1 MKSRWNHNIQYHD
14 VVLRSAPPTCSDA
27 LDVGCGE
34 GLLARQLA
42 TRCQRVTAIDL
53 DSQTL
58 LRTRASQ
65 PADERI
71 TFLEGDVMTYP
82 FRDSSFDLISA
93 VAALHHLPL
102 RPGLMRL
109 RALLKPRGVLAIVGL
124 YRRHTIRDYAYAAAG
139 LPASWLLRRIHSY
152 TEVQAPLQEPRET
165 LREILGA
172 CNELLPGNEFR
183 RRQIFRYSV
192 VWQKP

>member
-1 MKSRWNHNIQYHD
+1 MRSGWNHNIQYHD
-14 VVLRSAPPTCSDA
+14 VVLRSAPPTCLDA

-53 DSQTL
+53 DHQVL
-58 LRTRASQ
+58 LRIRASQ
-65 PADERI
+65 PSDARI

-82 FRDSSFDLISA
+82 FSDSSFDLI
-93 VAALHHLPL
+93 AATATLHHLPL
-102 RPGLMRL
+102 RPGIERL
-109 RALLKPRGVLAIVGL
+109 RALLKPRGVLVIIGL
-124 YRRHTIRDYAYAAAG
+124 YRRHTIRDYVYAAAG
-139 LPASWLLRRIHSY
+139 LPASWLLRRLHSY
-152 TEVQAPLQEPRET
+152 AEVQAPLQEPRET
-165 LREILGA
+165 LEEICAA

-183 RRQIFRYSV
+183 RHLLFRYSV